1 MNGKGDSPRNCFS
14 QKFRDNWDR
23 IFGGNLGG
31 DLGGDGKSTV
41 HFQGDDVQNG
51 GSTPP
56 TSNFEYEYR
65 GANHEE
71 RCQVCSRWKVHANNS
86 SIGVCVDLLM
96 QTPFS
101 HGCKRFVSKQ
111 C

>member
-23 IFGGNLGG
+23 IFGG
-31 DLGGDGKSTV
+31 DGKST
-41 HFQGDDVQNG
+41 GDGTPPCCGGVETVPASTQDG

-56 TSNFEYEYR
+56 TSNFGYEYR

-71 RCQVCSRWKVHANNS
+71 RCQVCTRWKVHTNKP

-101 HGCKRFVSKQ
+101 HGCKRFVSK
-111 C
+111 